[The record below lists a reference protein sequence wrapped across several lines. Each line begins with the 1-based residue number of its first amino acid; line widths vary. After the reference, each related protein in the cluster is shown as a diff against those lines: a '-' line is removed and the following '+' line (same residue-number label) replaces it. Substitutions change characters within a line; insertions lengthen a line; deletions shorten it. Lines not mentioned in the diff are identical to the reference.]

1 MKKRVLAIA
10 MTLAMTLSLLPVSA
24 LATEGEPPEE
34 ETQQSISTNE
44 LSEPAEDVEIT
55 VGDVTINEET
65 TVVVGSS
72 ADGMTISQAIT
83 NGAKEITLG
92 GNVTEDVTIPKNAK
106 VTIDLAGYTLTN
118 SSGHTITNYGTLTIK
133 DSGGNGIVD
142 NVTHAR
148 AAIYNYPG
156 GTVTL
161 NGGTYTRSKENGSN
175 VTTSG
180 GNSYYT
186 ILNHGTMTVAVGT
199 ETVPMMH
206 QSQIKRFYRSM

>member
-10 MTLAMTLSLLPVSA
+10 MSLAMTLSLLPVSA
-24 LATEGEPPEE
+24 LATETGETPAE
-34 ETQQSISTNE
+34 ETQQSDGTDVQSGT
-44 LSEPAEDVEIT
+44 LEDEGIT
-55 VGDVTINEET
+55 VDVYFNTDV

-72 ADGMTISQAIT
+72 TAENRASSITEAI
-83 NGAKEITLG
+83 NGGAMDIALG
-92 GNVTEDVTIPKNAK
+92 GNVTEDVTIPEGKT

-148 AAIYNYPG
+148 AAVYNYPG

-175 VTTSG
+175 ATTSG
-180 GNSYYT
+180 GN
-186 ILNHGTMTVAVGT
+186 
-199 ETVPMMH
+199 
-206 QSQIKRFYRSM
+206 